1 MEKESDKM
9 VHDDNKEFRME
20 IFLDTAGDTV
30 NFRVRGEIDTKSGVE
45 LSDRFAEVMENEAIY
60 HVSFDFT
67 EVPNIT
73 SAGIGKILKLFKF
86 LNSKGGSIK
95 IRGISASLKELFCEI
110 HLDKIIPIE
119 EK

>member
-1 MEKESDKM
+1 M
-9 VHDDNKEFRME
+9 VNDENKEFRME
-20 IFLDTAGDTV
+20 IILDTTGDTA
-30 NFRVRGEIDTKSGVE
+30 NFRVKGEIDTKSGVE
-45 LSDRFAEVMENEAIY
+45 LSDRFADVMQNEAIY
-60 HVSFDFT
+60 HVCFDFT

-86 LNSKGGSIK
+86 MNSKGGSIR
-95 IRGISASLKELFCEI
+95 IRGISASLKDLFCEI